1 MQTIFPERKGSLATS
16 KSQLLNWVK
25 DAIAIERRGL
35 EALSESLTLDI
46 AAVVELLIRCEGRV
60 VLTGI
65 GKSGHIARKIASTLS
80 STGVTAAFVHPSEA
94 SHGDLGMITHK
105 DVVICLSKS
114 GESTELVDIL
124 NYCRRFGIALV
135 GVTEQSNS
143 TLARACNHVISL
155 PKALEACPL
164 NLAPT
169 TSTTMMLVIGDAL
182 AVASLQARQFSPERF
197 RDFHPGGKLG
207 RKLMTAADVMHTG
220 EQLPLIDVDAKI
232 KEAIIVMSHGRFGCV
247 GIVNSVG
254 ELVGIY
260 TDGDLRRQI
269 SEFSLDHPIR
279 ELMHAAPRK
288 VSADLLLVEIT
299 KLFAEERIPSVFICQ
314 NNQPIG
320 IIHIHDLLQKGI
332 V

>member
-1 MQTIFPERKGSLATS
+1 MNTLLPHSKVDSKKS
-16 KSQLLNWVK
+16 KSQFLNWIK
-25 DAIAIERRGL
+25 DAIEIERRGL

-46 AAVVELLIRCEGRV
+46 AAVVELLVRCEGRV

-94 SHGDLGMITHK
+94 SHGDLGMITRK

-114 GESTELVDIL
+114 GETTELVDIL

-135 GVTEQSNS
+135 GVTEQSES

-164 NLAPT
+164 NLAHT
-169 TSTTMMLVIGDAL
+169 TSSTMMLVIGDAL

-232 KEAIIVMSHGRFGCV
+232 KEAIIMMSHGRFGCV
-247 GIVNSVG
+247 GIVNSAG

-279 ELMHAAPRK
+279 ELMHSAPRK
-288 VSADLLLVEIT
+288 VSANLLLVEIT

-320 IIHIHDLLQKGI
+320 IIHIHDLLHKGI